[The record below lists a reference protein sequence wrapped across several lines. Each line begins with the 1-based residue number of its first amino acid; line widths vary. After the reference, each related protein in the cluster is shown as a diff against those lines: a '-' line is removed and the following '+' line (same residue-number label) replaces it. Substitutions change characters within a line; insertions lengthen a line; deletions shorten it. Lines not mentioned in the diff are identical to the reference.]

1 MIDGP
6 TAGCYD
12 CCHPGLKRVHEVV
25 EEGLGHLHPQLAGE
39 LKKGFQ
45 VMGARLV
52 NIQAVLELCKGI
64 LNGVEVWGGR
74 RVIELLQMVFLVSCL
89 RHSGLVRWCIVFQDD

>member
-1 MIDGP
+1 MHRYASAAIHRIFRLFLSLIIDGP

-25 EEGLGHLHPQLAGE
+25 EEGLGRVHPQLAGE

-45 VMGARLV
+45 VMGASLV

-74 RVIELLQMVFLVSCL
+74 
-89 RHSGLVRWCIVFQDD
+89 GGD